1 MKRFFKYLFMHSCG
15 HTYRNL
21 SRLFIRLFVGV
32 MFLQFGIKQIVNY
45 NMLVN
50 DFPAVLGMDS
60 ATTLIVMISI
70 EICCSIMIM
79 FGILTRI
86 ATIPPIVSMI
96 IAEILIMTG
105 KMTTLPND
113 IVVYQPAYL
122 PVMFIGIFCFIIL
135 SGPGKISFDY
145 LISLHFLNYDEE
157 KGDEEV
163 LDTV

>member
-1 MKRFFKYLFMHSCG
+1 MKRFLKYLFMHSCG

-32 MFLQFGIKQIVNY
+32 MFLQFGIRHIVY
-45 NMLVN
+45 YDMIVN
-50 DFPAVLGMDS
+50 DFPSVMGMDS
-60 ATTLIVMISI
+60 ATTLLTIILI
-70 EICCSIMIM
+70 EVCCSILIM

-86 ATIPPIVSMI
+86 ATIPPIIAMV
-96 IAEILIMTG
+96 IAEKLIIEGELT
-105 KMTTLPND
+105 
-113 IVVYQPAYL
+113 IVSPEMVAYQPGYL
-122 PVMFIGIFCFIIL
+122 PVMFAGIFCFIIL

-163 LDTV
+163 IETV